1 MANDKKIPEKP
12 KPTPPP
18 NRNVRSDTSD
28 KRMPNYP
35 DRGVLDR
42 FKKSK

>member
-1 MANDKKIPEKP
+1 MSNDKRIPEKT

-18 NRNVRSDTSD
+18 NRNVRSDASD
-28 KRMPNYP
+28 KKMPNYP
-35 DRGVLDR
+35 DRNNIDR